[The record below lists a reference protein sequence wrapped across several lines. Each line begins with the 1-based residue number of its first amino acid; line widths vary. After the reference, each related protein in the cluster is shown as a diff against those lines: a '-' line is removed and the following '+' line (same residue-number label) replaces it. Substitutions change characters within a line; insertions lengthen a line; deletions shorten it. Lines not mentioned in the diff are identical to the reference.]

1 MNSQEL
7 LAKLVSFDTTSH
19 LTNLP
24 LIDFVARYLAQYGV
38 ESTVLPD
45 ATGKKAN
52 LWASLGPKMGGGLLL
67 SGHTDVVPVD
77 GQPWQTPPFDLR
89 REGDQLFGRGT
100 TDMKGF
106 LACMLAAVPQF
117 LSVPLRRPIHLALTF
132 DEEIGCF
139 GADELVAQLGVSLPM
154 PEMAIVGEPSN
165 MQAIIAHKGLSGYNT
180 TITGKDVH
188 SSLIHLGASSIRA
201 AAEITQFLY
210 AKADELAHGEQCDG
224 MQLPPYST
232 INVGRIQGGQARNI
246 VARETTLLWEYRHIP
261 GADVQWAWQR
271 LNEFTQTHVLPSLK
285 RQSPQADV
293 VTERVSHI
301 PAFSVAP
308 DTDIVKLVSQL
319 TGIAGVSK
327 VPYGAEAGQYAQK
340 GISTVICGPGSIE
353 QAHQPNEYLEISQ
366 LHACDA
372 FMRQLA
378 VWAQTVHMPAPARV

>member
-19 LTNLP
+19 LSNLP

-38 ESTVLPD
+38 ESVVLPD

-52 LWASLGPKMGGGLLL
+52 LWATLGPKTAGGLLL

-77 GQPWQTPPFDLR
+77 GQPWQTPPFELQQKN
-89 REGDQLFGRGT
+89 EHLLGRGT

-106 LACMLAAVPQF
+106 LACVLAAVPQF
-117 LSVPLRRPIHLALTF
+117 LRVPLRRPIHLAFTF

-139 GADELVAQLGVSLPM
+139 GADALVAELGVSLPL

-165 MQAIIAHKGLSGYNT
+165 MQAIIAHKGLCGYNT
-180 TITGKDVH
+180 TVVGKDVH
-188 SSLIHLGASSIRA
+188 SSLVHLGVSSIRA
-201 AAEITQFLY
+201 AAQVTQFLY
-210 AKADELAHGEQCDG
+210 AIADELAQGNACEN
-224 MQLPPYST
+224 MQMPPYST

-246 VARETTLLWEYRHIP
+246 VARETTLLWEYRYIP
-261 GADVQWAWQR
+261 GADAQWAWQR
-271 LNEFTQTHVLPSLK
+271 LNEFTQAHVLPRLK
-285 RQSPQADV
+285 QQSEQAGV
-293 VTERVSHI
+293 VTEQLSHI
-301 PAFSVAP
+301 PAFSVAH
-308 DTDIVKLVSQL
+308 DTEVVKLVSQL
-319 TGIAGVSK
+319 TGHTGTSK

-366 LHACDA
+366 LQACET

-378 VWAQTVHMPAPARV
+378 VWAQTAPVRH